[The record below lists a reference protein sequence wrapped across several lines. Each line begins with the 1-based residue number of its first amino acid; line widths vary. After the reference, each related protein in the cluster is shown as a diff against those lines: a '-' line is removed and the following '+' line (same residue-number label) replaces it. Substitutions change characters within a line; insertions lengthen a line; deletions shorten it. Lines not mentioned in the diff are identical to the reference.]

1 MSGRSGLVG
10 RETERRHLIE
20 AVERARLGRGSLMLV
35 AGEAGVGKTR
45 LADTVAATS
54 KALVLRSASLQGA
67 TAPYGP
73 LVAALRSHLR
83 SEPDALS
90 GCGPLKPHL
99 AVLLPELGA
108 PAETSDRATLF
119 EAIRCAIAT
128 LATPHPLLLV
138 LDDLHWSDAAT
149 LEL

>member
-10 RETERRHLIE
+10 RETERGRLLE
-20 AVERARLGRGSLMLV
+20 TVERARLGQGSLVLV

-45 LADTVAATS
+45 LAETVAATS

-83 SEPDALS
+83 AEPDALS
-90 GCGPLKPHL
+90 RCGPLKPHL
-99 AVLLPELGA
+99 AVLLPELGP
-108 PAETSDRATLF
+108 PAKTSDRATLF
-119 EAIRCAIAT
+119 EAVRCAIAA
-128 LATPHPLLLV
+128 LSTPHPL
-138 LDDLHWSDAAT
+138 
-149 LEL
+149 